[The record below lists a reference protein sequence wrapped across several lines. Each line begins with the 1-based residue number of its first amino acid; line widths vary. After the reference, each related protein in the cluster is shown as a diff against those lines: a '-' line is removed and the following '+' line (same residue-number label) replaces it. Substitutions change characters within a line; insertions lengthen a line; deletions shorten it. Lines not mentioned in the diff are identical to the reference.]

1 MSYLLVRMYK
11 CVLVWAHV
19 DPPHLISSSLLLCIV
34 HYCSGGGAITAAL
47 YLSEFITPVSTKDAS
62 DSSEDKDN
70 EDKTDSSSSSKAE
83 VDTAKSNDEKATS
96 SAPSMTWF
104 HVDFMGSKG
113 SSAEPQGMRAIYEYI
128 RIEILG
134 KEKN

>member
-1 MSYLLVRMYK
+1 MHTY
-11 CVLVWAHV
+11 VLILAHV
-19 DPPHLISSSLLLCIV
+19 DPSHLISFPYLYCIV
-34 HYCSGGGAITAAL
+34 HYCRGGGAITAAL

-70 EDKTDSSSSSKAE
+70 EDKTDSSSSSSKVE
-83 VDTAKSNDEKATS
+83 VDVTKSNDGKPTS
-96 SAPSMTWF
+96 SATWF

-113 SSAEPQGMRAIYEYI
+113 SSAEPQGMRAVYEYI

-134 KEKN
+134 NQKN